1 MVSPVIILA
10 LIITIVHYF
19 SDKFSHIL
27 EKFHF
32 KIASFSAGVLLAI
45 IFLDLFPEVVK
56 GIAYVNIFFIIL
68 VGFCVFH
75 IAEKY
80 LYQHVKNKDVL
91 MENLAALHIVGFF
104 INHFIVGVV
113 LVLTF
118 SISKTLSFL
127 LFIPFLLH
135 TLSSALS
142 LKHIDER
149 TNTLTARVILS
160 LSTFLG
166 VILAQFLQFNQDVFY
181 IILSFSIGA
190 LLYIVIRDLLPKE
203 EEGKP
208 VYFIFGLLSRIV
220 ILFFV

>member
-1 MVSPVIILA
+1 MVSTVIILA

-32 KIASFSAGVLLAI
+32 KIVSFSAGVLLAI
-45 IFLDLFPEVVK
+45 IFLDLFPEAVK
-56 GIAYVNIFFIIL
+56 GLDYVNVFFIIL
-68 VGFCVFH
+68 SGFFVFH
-75 IAEKY
+75 IAEKF

-118 SISKTLSFL
+118 SINEVLSFL

-149 TNTLTARVILS
+149 TNTLTARIILS
-160 LSTFLG
+160 LSTLLG
-166 VILAQFLQFNQDVFY
+166 AISTQFLQFNQVVFY
-181 IILSFSIGA
+181 TILSFSIGA
-190 LLYIVIRDLLPKE
+190 LLYIVVRDLLPKE
-203 EEGKP
+203 EEGQP
-208 VYFIFGLLSRIV
+208 IFFIGGLLSRIL
-220 ILFFV
+220 ILFFG